1 MIEIKNSIE
10 SRIMFSSIK
19 PID

>member
-19 PID
+19 P